1 MPPSCSGRSSAC
13 KSRRG
18 GKPRAPR
25 GVEQMVPPSGIG
37 ADHHPRLGNPCREHT
52 RPHLV
57 TLKILKSRTQR
68 NTEMPRGDMI
78 SSSTRI
84 VSVIPPHTTK
94 QSNRLKRETKYA
106 WRPKLYILT
115 SISQVNRAKRT
126 LLAISGN
133 TRSTCPWDLSMGA
146 SLTPGPPPPLPPA
159 AARRAPSSQ
168 PMVLLLPSLQKCG
181 RNIHGPLVFQAPVLL
196 LLPPKRV
203 PPREVPWFL
212 WGSLSLTVQWG
223 GAAYHII
230 SVAFK
235 A

>member
-1 MPPSCSGRSSAC
+1 
-13 KSRRG
+13 
-18 GKPRAPR
+18 
-25 GVEQMVPPSGIG
+25 MVPPSGVG
-37 ADHHPRLGNPCREHT
+37 ADHHPRSGNACSEHT
-52 RPHLV
+52 HPHLV

-133 TRSTCPWDLSMGA
+133 TRSTCPWDLSVGA
-146 SLTPGPPPPLPPA
+146 SLTPGAPPPLPPA
-159 AARRAPSSQ
+159 AARRAPSSW
-168 PMVLLLPSLQKCG
+168 PRFCSCPLYRNVAGTPVVRLSSRLQSCFCY
-181 RNIHGPLVFQAPVLL
+181 HPDVYPLE
-196 LLPPKRV
+196 K
-203 PPREVPWFL
+203 FL
-212 WGSLSLTVQWG
+212 RFSGV
-223 GAAYHII
+223 H
-230 SVAFK
+230 FH
-235 A
+235 

>member
-146 SLTPGPPPPLPPA
+146 SLTPGPPPPLTSRCQKGPKLSAHGFALALSTEMWQEHPWSTCLPDSSLA
-159 AARRAPSSQ
+159 SATTQTCAP
-168 PMVLLLPSLQKCG
+168 
-181 RNIHGPLVFQAPVLL
+181 
-196 LLPPKRV
+196 
-203 PPREVPWFL
+203 
-212 WGSLSLTVQWG
+212 
-223 GAAYHII
+223 
-230 SVAFK
+230 
-235 A
+235 